1 VGASLLAIAADQ
13 QSRYHLIH
21 RNRQQAGSHKVLW
34 WTKPADWL
42 PQGFVA
48 DKNKQAVKRMLH
60 GLFLFKASYS
70 E

>member
-1 VGASLLAIAADQ
+1 VANKTSKLV
-13 QSRYHLIH
+13 S
-21 RNRQQAGSHKVLW
+21 
-34 WTKPADWL
+34 
-42 PQGFVA
+42 QGFVA